1 MREVSVIQT
10 SRGPRK
16 YLSARMRMAIV
27 QETFDSDE
35 NVAVIARKHDIGVSS
50 LIRWRKNAIEGSFV
64 GVKSDDGVVPAYEVK
79 KLKDKIREL
88 ERMLGRKTVE
98 NEILRE
104 AVEIAREKKLISRQP
119 LPGVEGMDKE

>member
-1 MREVSVIQT
+1 
-10 SRGPRK
+10 
-16 YLSARMRMAIV
+16 V
-27 QETFDSDE
+27 QESFDSNE

-50 LIRWRKNAIEGSFV
+50 LIRWRKNALEGSFV
-64 GVKSDDGVVPAYEVK
+64 GVKSYDGVVPAMEVK